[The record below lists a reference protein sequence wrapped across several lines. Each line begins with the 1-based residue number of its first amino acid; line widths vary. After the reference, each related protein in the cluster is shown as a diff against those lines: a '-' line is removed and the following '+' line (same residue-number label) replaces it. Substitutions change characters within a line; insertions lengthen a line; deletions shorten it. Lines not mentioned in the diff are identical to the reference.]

1 MQYFNVQLTKR
12 WLIINLHTYFD
23 MLPNTLIIT
32 YLVFIP
38 GPVVILL
45 ILYSIPKIGI
55 GPK

>member
-23 MLPNTLIIT
+23 MLSNTLIIT